1 MEGGKVKESVCADDL
16 REQPVRQFERPS
28 ESGTHSSVGSQL
40 AKVTLSPSEVKP
52 VLRTFEELPPLD
64 INLDDPLPTDTEG
77 VLQGELENGIR
88 YYVRRN
94 SKPRDR
100 AALALAVSV
109 G

>member
-1 MEGGKVKESVCADDL
+1 MKESVSVDVA

-28 ESGTHSSVGSQL
+28 ESGTHSSVVSQL
-40 AKVTLSPSEVKP
+40 AKVTISSSEVKP

-64 INLDDPLPTDTEG
+64 INLDDPLPTDTG
-77 VLQGELENGIR
+77 VLKGVLENGIQ